1 MSEADLGIAGISL
14 VHSECDGADSWI
26 TENLIRYG
34 IGLGI
39 VSGALNRGS
48 LVEGKVSGR
57 VSIFILS
64 NSLNIAW
71 SNSTWGDQRSTII
84 NVSLVS
90 SNVYWSTEGDTV
102 ASRDVG
108 GSRVLKA
115 SDIED
120 SHVVVEIAIQSLQ
133 VSADFLHLSLDLSRG
148 IVVASR
154 GAC

>member
-14 VHSECDGADSWI
+14 VHSECDSADSWI

-39 VSGALNRGS
+39 VSSALNRGN

-108 GSRVLKA
+108 GSGVLKA
-115 SDIED
+115 SNIED
-120 SHVVVEIAIQSLQ
+120 SHVVVEVAVQSLQ
-133 VSADFLHLSLDLSRG
+133 VSADFLYLSLDLRRG
-148 IVVASR
+148 VVVASR